1 MNLAPRF
8 LLSYLAYLNQPQ
20 LVNAMLLRCY
30 KRSADCNDA
39 EGIALHELARLYGEL
54 GQADQAAVY
63 YKKDLDRMDAEERQG
78 PNYVE
83 ALFFLAKYCKSVGR
97 YDEAEHYATRLLDST
112 GPV

>member
-1 MNLAPRF
+1 
-8 LLSYLAYLNQPQ
+8 
-20 LVNAMLLRCY
+20 MLLRCY

-63 YKKDLDRMDAEERQG
+63 YTKDLDRMDAEERQG

-97 YDEAEHYATRLLDST
+97 YEEAEHYATRLLDST
-112 GPV
+112 GPVYLCLFFFVYGAL

>member
-1 MNLAPRF
+1 
-8 LLSYLAYLNQPQ
+8 
-20 LVNAMLLRCY
+20 MLILRCY

-112 GPV
+112 GPVSLCLLFFCF